1 MTMVVKIGGSAGVD
15 AAKILD
21 EIALCI
27 EAGQHMVLLHG
38 GSDLTN
44 MLSQRLD
51 HPVRMITSPG
61 GMISRYTDSETLR
74 IYAMAVAGQI
84 NTELVALLQQR
95 GVNALGLAGVDGR
108 LLLARRKA
116 VVRSVTPEGRVL
128 LLRDDYTGQIEHVNE
143 VLLMHLLDA
152 GYTPVIAPLA
162 LSQDG
167 ERLNVDGD
175 RAAAAVAAALHAE
188 ALVIM
193 TNVPGLLA
201 DPEDQTAAVIIE
213 LVQGEGGVHVASEQY
228 VHGLARLCRE
238 RGALLIV
245 DEVQTGF
252 GRTGRL
258 FACNHYD
265 LQPDMLCL
273 AKSLAGGILMGAICL
288 GSRVTESGRISRG
301 VHGSTFGGNPLA
313 CAAALATLDILER
326 EALAERA
333 AVLGD
338 HALERLRTWHTP
350 LIRAVRGRGLLIG
363 IELSLRV
370 QPYLEALLERGVL
383 ALQAGSN
390 VIRLLPPLVITEEQ
404 LEQVLDVL
412 EELLVE
418 QAESV
423 NYPGM

>member
-15 AAKILD
+15 AANILD

-27 EAGQHMVLLHG
+27 EAGQRVVLLHG

-61 GMISRYTDSETLR
+61 GMTSRYTDSETLR

-143 VLLMHLLDA
+143 ALLMQLLDA

-201 DPEDQTAAVIIE
+201 DPEDQ
-213 LVQGEGGVHVASEQY
+213 
-228 VHGLARLCRE
+228 
-238 RGALLIV
+238 
-245 DEVQTGF
+245 
-252 GRTGRL
+252 
-258 FACNHYD
+258 
-265 LQPDMLCL
+265 
-273 AKSLAGGILMGAICL
+273 
-288 GSRVTESGRISRG
+288 
-301 VHGSTFGGNPLA
+301 
-313 CAAALATLDILER
+313 ATLIHTIPADRLS
-326 EALAERA
+326 
-333 AVLGD
+333 D
-338 HALERLRTWHTP
+338 HMEYAQ
-350 LIRAVRGRGLLIG
+350 GRMRKKLIG
-363 IELSLRV
+363 AGE
-370 QPYLEALLERGVL
+370 
-383 ALQAGSN
+383 ALQAGVSRVYIGSTSLLN
-390 VIRLLPPLVITEEQ
+390 VLKGAGTTFIA
-404 LEQVLDVL
+404 
-412 EELLVE
+412 
-418 QAESV
+418 AE
-423 NYPGM
+423 